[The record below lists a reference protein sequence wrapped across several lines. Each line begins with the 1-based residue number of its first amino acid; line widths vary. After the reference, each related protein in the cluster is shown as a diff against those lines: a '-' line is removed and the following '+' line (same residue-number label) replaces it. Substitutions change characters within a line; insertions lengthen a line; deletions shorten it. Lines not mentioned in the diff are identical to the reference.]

1 MVRPSLVL
9 IAAIL
14 AAAPGASRAAEL
26 NFAVSAFPLS
36 VDPHFY
42 NGIGDRSLTLHLYS
56 RLVEQKPDMT
66 TIPGLATSWKAV
78 SDTEW
83 EFRLRPGVQWQDG
96 QPLTPQDVVF
106 SLGRAGNIP
115 NTPLGYGPQT
125 RAITG
130 VTVVDEQTI
139 RITTSR
145 PAPTLPL
152 DVAAIAIVA
161 RHAAEGVASP
171 DFATGPAHTGT
182 GPYKLVSFTNND
194 RVVMERNPTYW
205 GEAPAYERVVM
216 RFISNDAARGAAL
229 LSGDVDLIDAPN
241 ENDLPRMKADP
252 RFRVAQVQGN
262 RDIFYLPDASRTGPS
277 PDVTDNA
284 GKPLPNNPLHDVR
297 VRRALAMAVN
307 RQALAERVLLG
318 TVLPME
324 QLMWPGA
331 YSYAPGVKAPPYDP
345 DRAKALLAEA
355 GYPDGFRITIHT
367 FADRPTH
374 VPAGQAVAQMWT
386 RIGVRTQVE
395 ALPVAV
401 YVPRAAKLEFSMP
414 AMSWGHGTGE
424 VGTAF
429 VNIFA
434 TIDAT
439 KGRGPA
445 NWGGYSN
452 PAFDALVDKATG
464 TIDDAARERLLVQAT
479 EILADDVAYIPLYSL
494 INSWA
499 SKRTVIFEAR
509 PDQFNFAGSARPA
522 TD

>member
-1 MVRPSLVL
+1 MARLSLLL
-9 IAAIL
+9 IAAVL
-14 AAAPGASRAAEL
+14 ATTTGAGRAAEL
-26 NFAVSAFPLS
+26 NFGVSSFPLS

-66 TIPGLATSWKAV
+66 PIPGLATSWKAV

-83 EFRLRPGVQWQDG
+83 ELVLRPGVQWQDG
-96 QPLTPQDVVF
+96 QAFTTKDVVF
-106 SLGRAGNIP
+106 SLGRAGNVP
-115 NTPLGYGPQT
+115 NSPLGYGPQV

-130 VTVVDEQTI
+130 VTVVDEHTI

-145 PAPTLPL
+145 PVPTLPL
-152 DVAAIAIVA
+152 DLASIAIVA
-161 RHAAEGVASP
+161 KHAAEGVGSA
-171 DFATGPAHTGT
+171 DFATGPAATGT

-194 RVVMERNPTYW
+194 RVVMQRNPTYW
-205 GEAPAYERVVM
+205 GDAPAYDRVVM
-216 RFISNDAARGAAL
+216 RFIANDASRGAAL

-252 RFRVAQVQGN
+252 RIRVSEVQGN
-262 RDIFYLPDASRTGPS
+262 RDIFYLPAASRAGPS

-318 TVLPME
+318 SVLPME

-331 YSYAPGVKAPPYDP
+331 YSYAPGLKAPPYDP
-345 DRAKALLAEA
+345 DRARALLAEA
-355 GYPDGFRITIHT
+355 GYPDGFHITIHT

-401 YVPRAAKLEFSMP
+401 YVPRAGKQEFGMP
-414 AMSWGHGTGE
+414 AMSWGNGTGE
-424 VGTAF
+424 VGTTL
-429 VNIFA
+429 VNVFA
-434 TIDAT
+434 TMDAA

-452 PAFDALVDKATG
+452 PAFDTLVEKAMS

-479 EILADDVAYIPLYSL
+479 EMLADDVAYIPLYTL

-499 SKRTVIFEAR
+499 SKRSVVFEAR
-509 PDQFNFAGSARPA
+509 PDQLNFAGSARPA

>member
-1 MVRPSLVL
+1 MARPSLLL
-9 IAAIL
+9 IAAML
-14 AAAPGASRAAEL
+14 AAATGAGRAAEL
-26 NFAVSAFPLS
+26 NFGVSAFPLS

-66 TIPGLATSWKAV
+66 PIPGLATSWKAV
-78 SDTEW
+78 SDTVW
-83 EFRLRPGVQWQDG
+83 EFQLRPGVQWQDG
-96 QPLTPQDVVF
+96 KPFTPQDVIF
-106 SLGRAGNIP
+106 SLERAGNIP
-115 NTPLGYGPQT
+115 NSPLGYGPQV

-130 VTVVDEQTI
+130 VTVTGERTI

-145 PAPTLPL
+145 PVPTLPL
-152 DVAAIAIVA
+152 DLATIAIVA
-161 RHAAEGVASP
+161 KHAAEGVTSP
-171 DFATGPAHTGT
+171 NFATGPARTGT
-182 GPYKLVSFTNND
+182 GPYKLVSFTSND

-216 RFISNDAARGAAL
+216 RFIANDASRGAAL
-229 LSGDVDLIDAPN
+229 MAGDVDLIDAPN

-252 RFRVAQVQGN
+252 RIRVVQVRGN
-262 RDIFYLPDASRTGPS
+262 RDIFYLPDASRAAPS
-277 PDVTDNA
+277 PFVTDNA
-284 GKPLPNNPLHDVR
+284 GKPLPKNPLQDVR

-318 TVLPME
+318 TVEPME

-374 VPAGQAVAQMWT
+374 VPAGQAVAQMWA
-386 RIGVRTQVE
+386 RIGVRAQVE
-395 ALPVAV
+395 PLPVAV
-401 YVPRAAKLEFSMP
+401 YIPRAGKQEFSMP
-414 AMSWGHGTGE
+414 TMSWGIGTGE
-424 VGTAF
+424 VGVAL
-429 VNIFA
+429 VNVFA
-434 TIDAT
+434 TTDAA

-452 PAFDALVDKATG
+452 PTFDALVEKATS

-479 EILADDVAYIPLYSL
+479 EMLAEDVAYIPLYSI

-499 SKRTVIFEAR
+499 SKRSVIFEPR
-509 PDQFNFAGSARPA
+509 PDQFNFAASARPA
-522 TD
+522 AD